1 MNRIVRE
8 IYQMSDGFKESIEM
22 TQGTDGIPIVFLLRD
37 YDLPKAATALVY
49 VQKPSKNQVMESAEV
64 HPEQNEI
71 VINTTKQM
79 TAEAGKSSIQVQI
92 INGDKN
98 IFTFS
103 YPLIVSSSN
112 APINSTT
119 GSSLLDKYMVDM
131 KRATEDAVNA
141 TNTIET
147 KAENGEFTATIAVG
161 ETITGSPETAAN
173 VENLGDKQNV
183 ILKFTVPQGKQGESG
198 VMVPTAG
205 MFTLSV
211 DSATGNM
218 YCDYVGDTAPQ
229 FELQENGD
237 LYYIIP
243 EEEA

>member
-1 MNRIVRE
+1 
-8 IYQMSDGFKESIEM
+8 
-22 TQGTDGIPIVFLLRD
+22 
-37 YDLPKAATALVY
+37 
-49 VQKPSKNQVMESAEV
+49 
-64 HPEQNEI
+64 
-71 VINTTKQM
+71 
-79 TAEAGKSSIQVQI
+79 
-92 INGDKN
+92 
-98 IFTFS
+98 
-103 YPLIVSSSN
+103 
-112 APINSTT
+112 
-119 GSSLLDKYMVDM
+119 MVDM

-147 KAENGEFTATIAVG
+147 KAENGEFTATIEVG
-161 ETITGSPETAAN
+161 ETITGSPETVAN

-183 ILKFTVPQGKQGESG
+183 ILKQGESG
-198 VMVPTAG
+198 VMAPTTG

>member
-8 IYQMSDGFKESIEM
+8 IYQMSNGFKESIEM
-22 TQGTDGIPIVFLLRD
+22 TQGTDGIPIAFLLRD
-37 YDLPKAATALVY
+37 YELPRDATALVY
-49 VQKPSKNQVMESAEV
+49 VQKPSGNQVLEAAEV
-64 HPEQNEI
+64 NAEQNEI
-71 VINTTKQM
+71 VIHTTKQM
-79 TAEAGKSSIQVQI
+79 TAEPGESSIQVQI
-92 INGDKN
+92 IDGEKN
-98 IFTFS
+98 VFTFS
-103 YPLIVSSSN
+103 YPLIVSASN

-119 GSSLLDKYMVDM
+119 GSNLLDKYIEDM
-131 KRATEDAVNA
+131 KQATADAVDA

-147 KAENGEFTATIAVG
+147 KAENGEFTATIEVG
-161 ETITGSPETAAN
+161 ETITGPAESVAT
-173 VENLGDKQNV
+173 VENLGDKQNA
-183 ILKFTVPQGKQGESG
+183 ILQFTVPRGKQGESG